1 MRITLTEGEKCI
13 SGALFIHAELFF
25 QFWGGGR
32 RASA

>member
-1 MRITLTEGEKCI
+1 MGIAVTEG
-13 SGALFIHAELFF
+13 GALFVYEELFF

>member
-1 MRITLTEGEKCI
+1 MRIEVMEEGKYI
-13 SGALFIHAELFF
+13 LGAFFNAETSF